1 MSCHMFPGQR
11 TQFERLP
18 NGVVI
23 CQSVFSRTLDIDSNE
38 IPPWELQWTKQVLWI
53 ETERNNTYWKPV
65 IQTSRYIVVNAFDTV
80 LYPNVKVK
88 GWYKYSHTVTKY
100 NRKPPPLLPL
110 KSGTTIL
117 SSFSAKVEDIPRMM
131 SSIVESTGSY

>member
-1 MSCHMFPGQR
+1 MSCHIFPGQR
-11 TQFERLP
+11 TQFECLP

-38 IPPWELQWTKQVLWI
+38 IPPQNSNGPNRCSELKQKETTPI
-53 ETERNNTYWKPV
+53 ENLSIKLQSRLQSMLL
-65 IQTSRYIVVNAFDTV
+65 IQYYT
-80 LYPNVKVK
+80 LVKVK
-88 GWYKYSHTVTKY
+88 GCYKYSHTVTKY
-100 NRKPPPLLPL
+100 NRKPPLLPL

-131 SSIVESTGSY
+131 SSIIESTGSY